1 MSDENEQSTVEQSP
15 KRVTVTTHSVKDLYS
30 GIRGTA
36 IKILSRVERTD
47 SYLEKLLDYELRFL
61 ELTIQDRALLYEIVH
76 GVIRWQGRL
85 DWILSGFYKGQ
96 FSKAIPILKNALRVA
111 LYQILFLDKV
121 PEYAA
126 VNEAVEFVKRL
137 HGQKPADISNA
148 VLRNIIRN
156 KATLRYPDPEV
167 NLIGY
172 LSTYY
177 SHPVWMLKRW
187 LTRYGQE
194 FTIEMMKANNEK
206 PSITLRLN
214 TSKASLE
221 ECKLLFDTV
230 NIKFQEGKYLPDFFK
245 VVSQANI
252 LQWTYFQQGYFTVQD
267 ESAGLACRVLDPKPG
282 MKILDLCSAPGGKSA
297 YIANLMK
304 NEGEI
309 ISVDRFDTRLKILE
323 DNLERLGIT
332 IVKPVVKDALEFNDG
347 MYDAALIDAPC
358 SGFGTLAKKPDIKW
372 KKELLD
378 IRQLSEL
385 QLKLLL
391 HTATLINPGGV
402 LVYSVCTI
410 EPEETSGVIHQFLA
424 QSPDFYL
431 EPCTNYVHNDVLD
444 KHGCVQTYPNVHKT
458 DGAFAARLRRKN

>member
-1 MSDENEQSTVEQSP
+1 MSSYNEQIADEQTNNL
-15 KRVTVTTHSVKDLYS
+15 TVTARPVKDLYA

-36 IKILSRVERTD
+36 IKILIRVERTD

-61 ELTIQDRALLYEIVH
+61 EISVQDRALLYEIVH

-137 HGQKPADISNA
+137 HGQKSADISNA
-148 VLRNIIRN
+148 ILRNIIRN
-156 KATLRYPDPEV
+156 KAALRYPDPEV
-167 NLIGY
+167 NLITY

-194 FTIEMMKANNEK
+194 FTVEMMKANNEK
-206 PSITLRLN
+206 AGITLRLN
-214 TSKASLE
+214 TGKISPE
-221 ECKLLFDTV
+221 ECRMLFDSV
-230 NIKFQEGKYLPDFFK
+230 NIKFQEGKYIPGFFK
-245 VVSQANI
+245 IVSQANI
-252 LQWTYFQQGYFTVQD
+252 LQWAYFQQGYFTVQD
-267 ESAGLACRVLDPKPG
+267 ESAGLACRVLAPKQG
-282 MKILDLCSAPGGKSA
+282 MKVLDLCSAPGGKSA
-297 YIANLMK
+297 YIANLMN

-309 ISVDRFDTRLKILE
+309 ISVDRFDTRLKILTS
-323 DNLERLGIT
+323 NLERLGIT
-332 IVKPVVKDALEFNDG
+332 IVKPIAKDALEFDDG
-347 MYDAALIDAPC
+347 MFDAAIIDAPC

-391 HTATLINPGGV
+391 HAATLINYGGV

-410 EPEETSGVIHQFLA
+410 EPEETTGVIHKFLA
-424 QSPDFYL
+424 ETPDFYL
-431 EPCTNYVHNDVLD
+431 ESCADYVHSELLD
-444 KHGCVQTYPNVHKT
+444 KHGCVQTYPNVHKI
-458 DGAFAARLRRKN
+458 DGAFAARLRRKS